1 MLLVDHLLKTNK
13 EYKNFL
19 KKGDSKYIY
28 QNKLDKAC
36 FQYDMVYGQFKDL
49 LTRTAAE
56 ELLHNKVFNIGRNS
70 KYDGYQCGLAPL
82 AYKFYNKKSFGSSVK
97 SEILSNQQLA
107 E

>member
-1 MLLVDHLLKTNK
+1 
-13 EYKNFL
+13 
-19 KKGDSKYIY
+19 
-28 QNKLDKAC
+28 
-36 FQYDMVYGQFKDL
+36 MVYGQFKDL